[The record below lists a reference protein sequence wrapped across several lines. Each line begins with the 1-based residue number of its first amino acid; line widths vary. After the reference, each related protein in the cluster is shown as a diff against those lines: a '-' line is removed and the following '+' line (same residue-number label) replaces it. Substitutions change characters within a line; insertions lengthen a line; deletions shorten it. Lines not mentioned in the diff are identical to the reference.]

1 MRRWYYGWSMVGV
14 LAVTETLSYGILI
27 YAFSVYVVPLE
38 HAFGWS
44 RATINGAITAA
55 QLVAG
60 LLAWPIGVLLDRYG
74 ARWLMTG
81 GAVWA
86 ALWLGLWG
94 FVDQPWQHIVVWIM
108 LGFSMATTLYEPAF
122 VVVAQWF
129 ERLRSTALTVL
140 TFVAGFAIIIATPS
154 TTWLIE
160 TYSWQITTWIYAAI
174 MLVVVAPLLAWWI
187 RKSPAD
193 VGATVDGMPQTG
205 LQPVRAVPLAAV
217 REALRDGGFWLLGGA
232 FLASTCALVVVLQ
245 TFVPLLIDRGYSATD
260 AAWYA
265 AAAGVLALPSRLLF
279 TPLGTYFSRYTLATL
294 LCVMQGLALVVLMVL
309 PGGVGVWA
317 CVVLFGL
324 SFGAITPARAAL
336 FADRYGVAIY
346 GALSG
351 ILALVLTLARAVM
364 PVLVEMLREWSGAY
378 TSIYIWVGMLSAI
391 GSLGIAF
398 VPSLRQGRHEKLP
411 DSRQH

>member
-1 MRRWYYGWSMVGV
+1 MRRWYYGWSLLAV
-14 LAVTETLSYGILI
+14 LSVTETLTYGILI

-60 LLAWPIGVLLDRYG
+60 FLAWPVGVVLDRYG
-74 ARWLMTG
+74 ARWLMTAG
-81 GAVWA
+81 
-86 ALWLGLWG
+86 ALWGGIWLAVWG
-94 FVDQPWQHIVVWIM
+94 FVTEPWQHIVVWVM
-108 LGFSMATTLYEPAF
+108 LGVAMATTLYEPAF

-129 ERLRSTALTVL
+129 DRKRSTALTVL

-160 TYSWQITTWIYAAI
+160 QTSWQVTTWIYAGI
-174 MLVVVAPLLAWWI
+174 MVGVVAPLLAWWV

-193 VGATVDGMPQTG
+193 VGAEVDGVKGVSTSAMIRP
-205 LQPVRAVPLAAV
+205 VPLGAV
-217 REALRDGGFWLLGGA
+217 REAVSDPGFWVLGGA

-245 TFVPLLIDRGYSATD
+245 TFVPLLIDRGLRPAD

-265 AAAGVLALPSRLLF
+265 AAAGVLALPSRLFF
-279 TPLGTYFSRYTLATL
+279 TPLGAYFSRYTVATV
-294 LCVMQGLALVVLMVL
+294 LCVMQGLALVVLMVV
-309 PGGVGVWA
+309 PDVWGIWG

-336 FADRYGVAIY
+336 FGDRYGIAIY
-346 GALSG
+346 GAISG
-351 ILALVLTLARAVM
+351 ILALVLTLARAIM
-364 PVLVEMLREWSGAY
+364 PVLVESARAHSGDY
-378 TSIYIWVGMLSAI
+378 TAIYVWVGALSAI
-391 GSLGIAF
+391 GSLGIAA
-398 VPSLRQGRHEKLP
+398 VPALRQRGHR
-411 DSRQH
+411 

>member
-1 MRRWYYGWSMVGV
+1 MTRRWYYGWSMVAV

-60 LLAWPIGVLLDRYG
+60 LLAWPVGVLLDRYG

-81 GAVWA
+81 GAIWG
-86 ALWLGLWG
+86 ALWLALWG
-94 FVDQPWQHIVVWIM
+94 FVTEPWQHILVWVM
-108 LGFSMATTLYEPAF
+108 LGISMATTLYEPAF

-129 ERLRSTALTVL
+129 DRKRSTALTVL
-140 TFVAGFAIIIATPS
+140 TFVAGFAIIIATPT

-160 TYSWQITTWIYAAI
+160 RYAWNVTTWIYAGV
-174 MLVVVAPLLAWWI
+174 MLVVVAPLLAWWV

-193 VGATVDGMPQTG
+193 VGAVVDGAAGTTVAP
-205 LQPVRAVPLAAV
+205 LRAVPLHAV
-217 REALRDGGFWLLGGA
+217 REAMHDRGFWLLGGA

-245 TFVPLLIDRGYSATD
+245 TFVPLLIDRGLTATD

-279 TPLGTYFSRYTLATL
+279 TPLGAYISRYTLATA
-294 LCVMQGLALVVLMVL
+294 LCVMQGLALVVLMVF
-309 PGGVGVWA
+309 PGGWGIWG

-351 ILALVLTLARAVM
+351 ILALVLTIARAVM
-364 PVLVEMLREWSGAY
+364 PVLVESVRTRTGDY
-378 TSIYIWVGMLSAI
+378 VGIYIWVGMLSAI

-398 VPSLRQGRHEKLP
+398 VPALRQRGHVRTE
-411 DSRQH
+411 